1 MNKILKT
8 IALSAAVI
16 LCAAACSKWTEQKP
30 LEFNYLTI
38 EDKNPE
44 LYEAYMKSI
53 RDYHATEH
61 QVLIARVDNKAGAPA
76 GRADHITCLPDSVD
90 IVVLNNYE
98 SISEITLKEVKEL
111 REEKAVSTLIS
122 LDYAALDKEYKAYL
136 EALAAE
142 TPEEE
147 GTEPSEGENGAEEGT
162 EEGTEE
168 APEVDPETMR
178 NQWFADKAAAFVAK
192 AKQYNMAGIMVSYTG
207 KGLLSLKEEE
217 LAATQAFQEA
227 FFAPLLSYVAET
239 GNMFFYEG
247 NPTTLV
253 APQDVLAQVTYI
265 IVPAEDVTTIVG
277 FNFAV
282 SMSMGAGIPSDRF
295 VIGVTAFDVTDE
307 TATDGLFSGGISAI
321 EGAARWAVAPASSYS
336 KAGVCVNHAQFD
348 YYNMQ
353 NVYREINAAI
363 ATMNPSPI
371 K

>member
-1 MNKILKT
+1 MNNILKT

-16 LCAAACSKWTEQKP
+16 LGAAACSEWTEQQP
-30 LEFNYLTI
+30 VDFNYLTI

-44 LYEAYMKSI
+44 LYAAYMQSI

-61 QVLIARVDNKAGAPA
+61 QVLIARFDNKAGVPA
-76 GRADHITCLPDSVD
+76 GRADHVTCLPDSVD

-98 SISEITLKEVKEL
+98 LIDENTLKEVKEI
-111 REEKAVSTLIS
+111 REKKAIPTLIS

-136 EALAAE
+136 ETLAAE
-142 TPEEE
+142 TPEEVE
-147 GTEPSEGENGAEEGT
+147 ETEPAEGEEGT
-162 EEGTEE
+162 E
-168 APEVDPETMR
+168 VDPEAMR

-192 AKQYNMAGIMVSYTG
+192 AKQYDMAGIMVSYTG
-207 KGLLSLKEEE
+207 KGLLSLKEAE

-247 NPTTLV
+247 NPVTLV
-253 APQDVLAQVTYI
+253 APQDVLAQATYI

-282 SMSMGAGIPSDRF
+282 SMAMGAGVPSDRF

>member
-1 MNKILKT
+1 MNNILKT

-16 LCAAACSKWTEQKP
+16 LGAAACSEWTEQQP
-30 LEFNYLTI
+30 VDFNYLTI

-44 LYEAYMKSI
+44 LYAAYMQSI

-61 QVLIARVDNKAGAPA
+61 QVLIARFDNKAGVPA
-76 GRADHITCLPDSVD
+76 GRADHVTCLPDSVD

-98 SISEITLKEVKEL
+98 LINENTLKEVKEI
-111 REEKAVSTLIS
+111 REKKAIPTLIS
-122 LDYAALDKEYKAYL
+122 LDYAALEKEYKAYL
-136 EALAAE
+136 ETLEAE
-142 TPEEE
+142 TPEEVE
-147 GTEPSEGENGAEEGT
+147 ETEPAEGEEGT
-162 EEGTEE
+162 E
-168 APEVDPETMR
+168 VDPEAMR
-178 NQWFADKAAAFVAK
+178 NQWFADKAAGFVAK
-192 AKQYNMAGIMVSYTG
+192 AKEYDMAGIMVSYTG
-207 KGLLSLKEEE
+207 KGLLSLKEAE

-247 NPTTLV
+247 NPVTLV
-253 APQDVLAQVTYI
+253 APQDVLAQATYI

-277 FNFAV
+277 YNFAV
-282 SMSMGAGIPSDRF
+282 SMAMGEGIPSDRF

>member
-1 MNKILKT
+1 MNNILKT
-8 IALSAAVI
+8 IVLSAAVI
-16 LCAAACSKWTEQKP
+16 LSAAACSKWTEQEP
-30 LEFNYLTI
+30 VDFNYLTPA
-38 EDKNPE
+38 DKNPE
-44 LYEAYMKSI
+44 LYEAYLQSI

-61 QVLIARVDNKAGAPA
+61 QVLIARFDNKATAPA
-76 GRADHITCLPDSVD
+76 GRADHINCLPDSVD
-90 IVVLNNYE
+90 YVVLNNYE
-98 SISEITLKEVKEL
+98 LINDNIMNEVAEI
-111 REEKAVSTLIS
+111 REKKAMATLIA
-122 LDYAALDKEYKAYL
+122 LDYALLEKEYKAYL
-136 EALAAE
+136 ESLPEE
-142 TPEEE
+142 TPEETPE
-147 GTEPSEGENGAEEGT
+147 VAEETEGEEEP
-162 EEGTEE
+162 
-168 APEVDPETMR
+168 AVDPR

-192 AKQYNMAGIMVSYTG
+192 AKQYDMAGVMVSYTG
-207 KGLLSLKEEE
+207 KGLLSLKEDE
-217 LAATQAFQEA
+217 LAANQAFQEA
-227 FFAPLLSYVAET
+227 FFAPVLSYVAET

-253 APQDVLAQVTYI
+253 APQDVLAQATYV

-282 SMSMGAGIPSDRF
+282 SMAMGTGVPSDRF

-321 EGAARWAVAPASSYS
+321 EGAARWAVAPASNYS